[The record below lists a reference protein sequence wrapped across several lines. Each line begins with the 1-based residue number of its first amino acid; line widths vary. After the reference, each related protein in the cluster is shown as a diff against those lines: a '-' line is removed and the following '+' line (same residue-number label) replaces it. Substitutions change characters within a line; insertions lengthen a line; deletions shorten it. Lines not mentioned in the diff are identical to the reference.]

1 MRTRLKLAAIV
12 LALSGVSIGLWSAL
26 AYRQSAL
33 DPIDCNIQAPL
44 PLCAKE
50 QQAGMAAHGMGM
62 GNSMGISEPELA
74 SAPVNDGTLARI
86 RFAPKAAA
94 ADITEFL
101 IANSISVVDGPKGGG
116 MYTVRLPETGKKKT
130 DLIKRIAIETA
141 IVEFIA
147 TVQ

>member
-1 MRTRLKLAAIV
+1 MRTRLKLAAIA

-50 QQAGMAAHGMGM
+50 QQAGMAAHGMGN
-62 GNSMGISEPELA
+62 GMGISEPELA

-147 TVQ
+147 TAQ

>member
-1 MRTRLKLAAIV
+1 MRTRLKVAAIA
-12 LALSGVSIGLWSAL
+12 LALSGVSIGLWSAF
-26 AYRQSAL
+26 AYRRSAL

-44 PLCAKE
+44 PSCAKA
-50 QQAGMAAHGMGM
+50 QQAGMAAHGV
-62 GNSMGISEPELA
+62 GISEPELA
-74 SAPVNDGTLARI
+74 SAPVNDGTLARV

-101 IANSISVVDGPKGGG
+101 VANSISVVDGPKTGG
-116 MYTVRLPETGKKKT
+116 MYTVRLPETGKKKA